1 MLDILDYTK
10 QELIS
15 DADFWQFAVEHLEK
29 PTEFRGVSFVS
40 SIKFIEEQLL
50 PRYDKVTLILGLSD
64 NGKES
69 IGKRMRQ
76 LNDRTEFVNY
86 GYEHPDSE
94 FTKRILDGSLRLLFT
109 KQELIHTKMYL
120 MTSDDRYL
128 SFAGS
133 MNLTEAAIHHNLE
146 QLDSDYG
153 MQTDPLYQCH
163 VQMFN
168 DNLRH
173 ATTYL
178 DAKKMAGFIKAKNK
192 EQLQINVY
200 TDTVNMVKNKD
211 TGDKDAV
218 IIPAEEVKEYKDRYS
233 SDEELKK
240 LSAQEKLSVA
250 QTVKLFGNAGYKK
263 RNLENIGKELYSLT
277 QVVKHVSRN
286 DDNSGKITREE
297 DLYPKPVL
305 FYNNGQL
312 FEAPRVGDNVKSELI
327 TSNLTGDRLRE
338 QLQLFSDIAHEY
350 DNYKEVGE
358 GWQACDFM
366 CFLFEAPWLWKIRNM
381 YELSPSS
388 KSREDVPLGVA
399 LIGQGR
405 TGKSTLGKRLA
416 AKLTGSGNFLDG
428 GVFDAKNYALGKSN
442 INMTITTVLSD
453 YMYSAGP
460 VNPLMIDDISPD
472 LTTRPYFD
480 RFIKE
485 ITNNRSLTQPLPSFI
500 FTMNRREGDS
510 KSQFSLKPEIMRRL
524 WYLSFEST
532 FAGDEDEREA
542 KLNDLLERANDQLY
556 RYCQVELAKFFND
569 VSPETEQKIERDYL
583 YPIKYVLKQAMDQF
597 GMFELVKDYFDDN
610 YDYSLFVGRND
621 WTMLINQ
628 AEVGADL
635 TFIQQDGQL
644 KAQINKQLFNKV
656 SDSTARNN
664 GSMMMER
671 YFQYLPRKYRISYQ
685 YTSTGFIVDVA
696 NFDRW
701 LNSDTLQ
708 QKYNSSEVA
717 RDAQKV
723 NTDAKVTE
731 LLTRLTEAQEKQA
744 HRHGIFSWLKKK

>member
-15 DADFWQFAVEHLEK
+15 DADFWKFASEHLEK

-120 MTSDDRYL
+120 MTNDDRYL

-153 MQTDPLYQCH
+153 TQTDPLYQCH

-211 TGDKDAV
+211 TGDQDAI
-218 IIPAEEVKEYKDRYS
+218 IIPAEEVKEYKDQYS

-460 VNPLMIDDISPD
+460 VNPMMIDDISPD

-569 VSPETEQKIERDYL
+569 VSPETEQKIEKDYL

-723 NTDAKVTE
+723 NTDAKMTE

>member
-1 MLDILDYTK
+1 M
-10 QELIS
+10 
-15 DADFWQFAVEHLEK
+15 
-29 PTEFRGVSFVS
+29 
-40 SIKFIEEQLL
+40 
-50 PRYDKVTLILGLSD
+50 
-64 NGKES
+64 
-69 IGKRMRQ
+69 
-76 LNDRTEFVNY
+76 Y

-153 MQTDPLYQCH
+153 TQTDPLYQCH

-192 EQLQINVY
+192 EQLQVNVY

-211 TGDKDAV
+211 TGEQDAV

-263 RNLENIGKELYSLT
+263 RSLENIGKELYSLT

-312 FEAPRVGDNVKSELI
+312 FEAPRVGDHVKSELI

-460 VNPLMIDDISPD
+460 VNPMMIDDISPD

-569 VSPETEQKIERDYL
+569 VSPETEQKIEKDYL

>member
-1 MLDILDYTK
+1 M
-10 QELIS
+10 
-15 DADFWQFAVEHLEK
+15 
-29 PTEFRGVSFVS
+29 
-40 SIKFIEEQLL
+40 
-50 PRYDKVTLILGLSD
+50 ILGLSD
-64 NGKES
+64 YGKDS
-69 IGKRMRQ
+69 IGKRILQ

-153 MQTDPLYQCH
+153 MRTDPLYQCH
-163 VQMFN
+163 IQMFN

-211 TGDKDAV
+211 TSDQDAV

-453 YMYSAGP
+453 YMYSDGP

-635 TFIQQDGQL
+635 TFIQQDSQL

-723 NTDAKVTE
+723 NTDAKMTE

>member
-15 DADFWQFAVEHLEK
+15 DADFWKFAGEHLEK
-29 PTEFRGVSFVS
+29 PTEFMGVSFVS

-153 MQTDPLYQCH
+153 KQTDSLYQCH

-178 DAKKMAGFIKAKNK
+178 GAKKMAGFIKAKNK

-211 TGDKDAV
+211 TGDQDAV
-218 IIPAEEVKEYKDRYS
+218 IIPAEEVKEYKDQYS

-312 FEAPRVGDNVKSELI
+312 FEAPRIGDNVKSELI

-428 GVFDAKNYALGKSN
+428 GIFDAKNYALGKSN

-460 VNPLMIDDISPD
+460 VNPMMIDDISPD

-569 VSPETEQKIERDYL
+569 VSPETEQKIEKDYL

>member
-15 DADFWQFAVEHLEK
+15 DADFWKFAGEHLEK
-29 PTEFRGVSFVS
+29 ATEFRGVSFVS

-168 DNLRH
+168 DNFRH

-211 TGDKDAV
+211 TGDQDAV
-218 IIPAEEVKEYKDRYS
+218 IIPAEEVKEYKDQYS

-460 VNPLMIDDISPD
+460 VNPMMIDDISPD

-569 VSPETEQKIERDYL
+569 VSPETEQKIEKDYL

-723 NTDAKVTE
+723 NTDAKMTE

>member
-15 DADFWQFAVEHLEK
+15 DADFWQFAGEHLEK
-29 PTEFRGVSFVS
+29 PIEFKGVSFVS

-109 KQELIHTKMYL
+109 KHELIHTKMYL

-153 MQTDPLYQCH
+153 TQTDPLYQCH

-211 TGDKDAV
+211 TGDQDAV
-218 IIPAEEVKEYKDRYS
+218 IIPAEEVKEYKDQYS

-277 QVVKHVSRN
+277 QVVKHVARN

-416 AKLTGSGNFLDG
+416 ARLTGSGNFLDG

-460 VNPLMIDDISPD
+460 VNPMMIDDISPD

-569 VSPETEQKIERDYL
+569 VSPETEQKIEKDYL

-628 AEVGADL
+628 AEVGTDL

-744 HRHGIFSWLKKK
+744 HRLSLIHI

>member
-94 FTKRILDGSLRLLFT
+94 FTKRILDGSLQLLFT

-218 IIPAEEVKEYKDRYS
+218 IIPAEEVKEYKDQYS

-240 LSAQEKLSVA
+240 LSAPEKLSVA

-453 YMYSAGP
+453 YMYSDGP

-569 VSPETEQKIERDYL
+569 VSPETEQKIEKDYL

-723 NTDAKVTE
+723 NTDAKMTE

>member
-10 QELIS
+10 QKLIS
-15 DADFWQFAVEHLEK
+15 DADFWQFAEEHLDN
-29 PTEFRGVSFVS
+29 PVEFKGVSFVS
-40 SIKFIEEQLL
+40 SIKFIEDQLL
-50 PRYDKVTLILGLSD
+50 PRYEKVTLILGLSD
-64 NGKES
+64 NGANS
-69 IGKRMRQ
+69 IGKRMMQ
-76 LNDRTEFVNY
+76 LTDRNEFVKY
-86 GYEHPDSE
+86 GYEHQDSE
-94 FTKRILDGSLRLLFT
+94 FTKRILDGSLQLFFT
-109 KQELIHTKMYL
+109 KKELIHTKMYL
-120 MTSDDRYL
+120 LTNKDEYL

-133 MNLTEAAIHHNLE
+133 MNLTEAAIHQNLE

-153 MQTDPLYQCH
+153 KQADPLYHCH
-163 VQMFN
+163 LQMFN
-168 DNLRH
+168 DNFVH
-173 ATTYL
+173 AATYL
-178 DAKKMAGFIKAKNK
+178 DAKKMTGFIKAKDN
-192 EQLQINVY
+192 EQLQVNVY
-200 TDTVNMVKNKD
+200 TDTVNMLENKD
-211 TGDKDAV
+211 KAGQNTIV
-218 IIPAEEVKEYKDRYS
+218 LPATEIKEYKDAYS
-233 SDEELKK
+233 SDEALKN
-240 LSAQEKLSVA
+240 LSAKEKLSVA
-250 QTVKLFGNAGYKK
+250 QTVKLFGDAGYKK

-277 QVVKHVSRN
+277 QVVKHVTRDEDS
-286 DDNSGKITREE
+286 SGKISREE

-305 FYNNGQL
+305 FYNDGQL
-312 FEAPRVGDNVKSELI
+312 FEAPRVGDNVKSELLK
-327 TSNLTGDRLRE
+327 SNLSGDALRQ

-381 YELSPSS
+381 YEMSPSS

-428 GVFDAKNYALGKSN
+428 GIFDAKNYALGKSN
-442 INMTITTVLSD
+442 INMTITSVLSD
-453 YMYSAGP
+453 YMYSDGP
-460 VNPLMIDDISPD
+460 VNPMMIDDISPD

-485 ITNNRSLTQPLPSFI
+485 ITNNRSLTGPLPSFI

-532 FAGDEDEREA
+532 FAGNEKERED
-542 KLNDLLERANDQLY
+542 KLNDLLGRANDQLY
-556 RYCQVELAKFFND
+556 RYCQVELAKFFNN
-569 VSPETEQKIERDYL
+569 VSHETEQKIEKDYL
-583 YPIKYVLKQAMDQF
+583 YPIKHVLKQAMDQF
-597 GMFELVKDYFDDN
+597 GMFDLVKDYFTDN

-628 AEVGADL
+628 AEVGVDV
-635 TFIQQDGQL
+635 TFIKQDGEL

-685 YTSTGFIVDVA
+685 YTSTGFIVDVN

-701 LNSDTLQ
+701 LNSDTLR
-708 QKYNSSEVA
+708 QKYDSSKVA
-717 RDAQKV
+717 LAAQKV
-723 NTDAKVTE
+723 NTDAKMTE

>member
-1 MLDILDYTK
+1 M
-10 QELIS
+10 
-15 DADFWQFAVEHLEK
+15 
-29 PTEFRGVSFVS
+29 
-40 SIKFIEEQLL
+40 
-50 PRYDKVTLILGLSD
+50 ILGLSD

-94 FTKRILDGSLRLLFT
+94 FTKRILDGSLQLLFT

-211 TGDKDAV
+211 TGDQDAV
-218 IIPAEEVKEYKDRYS
+218 IIPAEEVKEYKDQYS

-460 VNPLMIDDISPD
+460 VNPMMIDDISPD

-532 FAGDEDEREA
+532 FAGDENEREA

-569 VSPETEQKIERDYL
+569 VSPETEQKIEKDYL

-621 WTMLINQ
+621 WTMLINL

-723 NTDAKVTE
+723 NTDAKMTE

>member
-1 MLDILDYTK
+1 M
-10 QELIS
+10 
-15 DADFWQFAVEHLEK
+15 
-29 PTEFRGVSFVS
+29 
-40 SIKFIEEQLL
+40 
-50 PRYDKVTLILGLSD
+50 ILGLSD

-211 TGDKDAV
+211 TGDQDAV
-218 IIPAEEVKEYKDRYS
+218 VIPAEEVKEYKDQYS

-240 LSAQEKLSVA
+240 LSASEKLSVA

-453 YMYSAGP
+453 YMYSDGP
-460 VNPLMIDDISPD
+460 VNPMMIDDISPD

-723 NTDAKVTE
+723 NTDAKMTE

>member
-1 MLDILDYTK
+1 
-10 QELIS
+10 
-15 DADFWQFAVEHLEK
+15 
-29 PTEFRGVSFVS
+29 
-40 SIKFIEEQLL
+40 
-50 PRYDKVTLILGLSD
+50 LILGLSD

-153 MQTDPLYQCH
+153 KQTDSLYQCH

-178 DAKKMAGFIKAKNK
+178 GAKKMAGFIKAKNK

-211 TGDKDAV
+211 TGDQDAV
-218 IIPAEEVKEYKDRYS
+218 IIPAEEVKEYKDQYS

-312 FEAPRVGDNVKSELI
+312 FEAPRIGDNVKSELI

-428 GVFDAKNYALGKSN
+428 GIFDAKNYALGKSN

-460 VNPLMIDDISPD
+460 VNPMMIDDISPD

-569 VSPETEQKIERDYL
+569 VSPETEQKIEKDYL

>member
-1 MLDILDYTK
+1 
-10 QELIS
+10 
-15 DADFWQFAVEHLEK
+15 
-29 PTEFRGVSFVS
+29 
-40 SIKFIEEQLL
+40 
-50 PRYDKVTLILGLSD
+50 
-64 NGKES
+64 
-69 IGKRMRQ
+69 
-76 LNDRTEFVNY
+76 
-86 GYEHPDSE
+86 
-94 FTKRILDGSLRLLFT
+94 
-109 KQELIHTKMYL
+109 
-120 MTSDDRYL
+120 
-128 SFAGS
+128 

-153 MQTDPLYQCH
+153 TQTDPLYQCH

-211 TGDKDAV
+211 TGDQDAV

-263 RNLENIGKELYSLT
+263 RNLENIGQELYSLT

-460 VNPLMIDDISPD
+460 VNPMMIDDISPD

-569 VSPETEQKIERDYL
+569 VSPETEQKIEKDYL

>member
-15 DADFWQFAVEHLEK
+15 DADFWKFAGEHLEK
-29 PTEFRGVSFVS
+29 ATEFRGVSFVS

-94 FTKRILDGSLRLLFT
+94 FTKRILDGSLQLLFT

-168 DNLRH
+168 DNFRH

-211 TGDKDAV
+211 TGDQDAV
-218 IIPAEEVKEYKDRYS
+218 IIPAEEVKEYKDQYS

-240 LSAQEKLSVA
+240 LSAPEKLSVA

-460 VNPLMIDDISPD
+460 VNPMMIDDISPD

-569 VSPETEQKIERDYL
+569 VSPETEQKIEKDYL

-723 NTDAKVTE
+723 NTDAKMTE

>member
-1 MLDILDYTK
+1 M
-10 QELIS
+10 
-15 DADFWQFAVEHLEK
+15 
-29 PTEFRGVSFVS
+29 
-40 SIKFIEEQLL
+40 
-50 PRYDKVTLILGLSD
+50 ILGLSD

-94 FTKRILDGSLRLLFT
+94 FTKRILDGSLQLLFT

-211 TGDKDAV
+211 TGDQDAV
-218 IIPAEEVKEYKDRYS
+218 IIPAEEVKEYKDQYS

-277 QVVKHVSRN
+277 QVVKHVARN
-286 DDNSGKITREE
+286 DDNPGKITHEE

-327 TSNLTGDRLRE
+327 TSSLTGDRLRE

-460 VNPLMIDDISPD
+460 VNPMMIDDISPD

-532 FAGDEDEREA
+532 FAGDENEREA

-569 VSPETEQKIERDYL
+569 VSPETEQKIEKDYL

-723 NTDAKVTE
+723 NTDAKMTE
-731 LLTRLTEAQEKQA
+731 LLTRLTEAQEK
-744 HRHGIFSWLKKK
+744 

>member
-15 DADFWQFAVEHLEK
+15 DADFWKFASEHLEK

-120 MTSDDRYL
+120 MTNDDRYL

-153 MQTDPLYQCH
+153 TQTDPLYQCH

-211 TGDKDAV
+211 TGDQDAI
-218 IIPAEEVKEYKDRYS
+218 IIPAEEVKEYKDQYS

-460 VNPLMIDDISPD
+460 VNPMMIDDISPD

-569 VSPETEQKIERDYL
+569 VSPETEQKIEKDYL

>member
-15 DADFWQFAVEHLEK
+15 DADFWQFAGEHLEK
-29 PTEFRGVSFVS
+29 PIEFKGVSFVS

-109 KQELIHTKMYL
+109 KHELIHTKMYL

-153 MQTDPLYQCH
+153 TQTDPLYQCH

-211 TGDKDAV
+211 TGDQDAV
-218 IIPAEEVKEYKDRYS
+218 IIPAEEVKEYKDQYS

-277 QVVKHVSRN
+277 QVVKHVARN

-416 AKLTGSGNFLDG
+416 ARLTGSGNFLDG

-460 VNPLMIDDISPD
+460 VNPMMIDDISPD

-569 VSPETEQKIERDYL
+569 VSPETEQKIEKDYL

-628 AEVGADL
+628 AEVGTDL

-644 KAQINKQLFNKV
+644 KVQINKQLFNKV

>member
-1 MLDILDYTK
+1 M
-10 QELIS
+10 
-15 DADFWQFAVEHLEK
+15 
-29 PTEFRGVSFVS
+29 
-40 SIKFIEEQLL
+40 
-50 PRYDKVTLILGLSD
+50 ILGLSD

-153 MQTDPLYQCH
+153 KQTDSLYQCH

-178 DAKKMAGFIKAKNK
+178 GAKKMAGFIKAKNK

-211 TGDKDAV
+211 TGDQDAV
-218 IIPAEEVKEYKDRYS
+218 IIPAEEVKEYKDQYS

-312 FEAPRVGDNVKSELI
+312 FEAPRIGDNVKSELI

-428 GVFDAKNYALGKSN
+428 GIFDAKNYALGKSN

-460 VNPLMIDDISPD
+460 VNPMMIDDISPD

-569 VSPETEQKIERDYL
+569 VSPETEQKIEKDYL

>member
-1 MLDILDYTK
+1 M
-10 QELIS
+10 
-15 DADFWQFAVEHLEK
+15 
-29 PTEFRGVSFVS
+29 
-40 SIKFIEEQLL
+40 
-50 PRYDKVTLILGLSD
+50 ILGLSD

-109 KQELIHTKMYL
+109 KHELIHTKMYL

-153 MQTDPLYQCH
+153 TQTDPLYQCH

-178 DAKKMAGFIKAKNK
+178 DAKKMAGFIKTKNK

-211 TGDKDAV
+211 TGDQDAV
-218 IIPAEEVKEYKDRYS
+218 IIPAEEVKEYKDQYS

-277 QVVKHVSRN
+277 QVVKHVARN

-416 AKLTGSGNFLDG
+416 ARLTGSGNFLDG

-460 VNPLMIDDISPD
+460 VNPMMIDDISPD

-569 VSPETEQKIERDYL
+569 VSPETEQKIEKDYL

-628 AEVGADL
+628 AEVGTDL